1 VTLLVP
7 LLAATLGVGASPAC
21 KPLAA
26 WVDVIVFN
34 TPVGSWGVS
43 ICRGGQVEITGGG
56 RNKTLR
62 LSEQQLRAL
71 RALVTQLPSTTPKYT
86 FGVAHVDVRLLQLIV
101 RGSGVQREYNVGD
114 DLTSEH
120 RTREVTSVADVIA
133 FAGELVSPEH
143 LSDVRQWFPAERG
156 PSIK

>member
-1 VTLLVP
+1 MTFLVP
-7 LLAATLGVGASPAC
+7 LLAAALGVAGSPTC
-21 KPLAA
+21 SPRAA
-26 WVDVIVFN
+26 WVDVFVLN

-43 ICRGGQVEITGGG
+43 ICRDGQVDIGGGG
-56 RNKTLR
+56 RNKSLR

-71 RALVTQLPSTTPKYT
+71 RALVRQLPSATPKYT
-86 FGVAHVDVRLLQLIV
+86 FGVAHVDVRLLQLVV
-101 RGSGVQREYNVGD
+101 RGSGLQREYNVGD

-120 RTREVTSVADVIA
+120 RTREVTSVGDLIA

-143 LSDVRQWFPAERG
+143 LADVRQWFSAEHR